1 MFGFGKKK
9 KQPKKQD
16 GAKPSREELIA
27 QATANA
33 KIAREAIGEE
43 TLDKIAEAMRR
54 KQESDL
60 EKAKAKI
67 RAMDQDKVADSVR
80 LWLDED

>member
-9 KQPKKQD
+9 KKAVQKKS
-16 GAKPSREELIA
+16 AREDLIA

-33 KIAREAIGEE
+33 QQAREAIGEE
-43 TLDKIAEAMRR
+43 TLDKIADAMRR

-60 EKAKAKI
+60 EQAKAKI
-67 RAMDQDKVADSVR
+67 RAMDQDKVADNVR

>member
-1 MFGFGKKK
+1 MFSLFGKKK
-9 KQPKKQD
+9 KKDQ
-16 GAKPSREELIA
+16 KPSREDLIA

-33 KIAREAIGEE
+33 KQAREAIGEE

-54 KQESDL
+54 KQNSNL

-67 RAMDQDKVADSVR
+67 KAMDQDKVADHVR
-80 LWLDED
+80 LWLDEED

>member
-9 KQPKKQD
+9 KKDQ
-16 GAKPSREELIA
+16 KPSREELIA

-33 KIAREAIGEE
+33 QIAREAIGEE
-43 TLDKIAEAMRR
+43 TLDRIAAAMRK
-54 KQESDL
+54 KQQSDI
-60 EKAKAKI
+60 EKAKRQI
-67 RAMDQDKVADSVR
+67 QGMDQDKVADSVR